1 MIGAGHYGKL
11 SPPARTRVADIP
23 SCLPSLS
30 PSVYTIDVRVCMCGT
45 GGPQVSLEVEYN
57 NAAALRLYSNL
68 GFFRTKLLAK
78 YYLNGSDAYRMR
90 LVFK

>member
-1 MIGAGHYGKL
+1 VWYG
-11 SPPARTRVADIP
+11 
-23 SCLPSLS
+23 
-30 PSVYTIDVRVCMCGT
+30 
-45 GGPQVSLEVEYN
+45 GGQVSLEVEYN